1 MTSNRPADKTP
12 SMCACMHVMR
22 VCARIY
28 VHELYCLLHKNGCE
42 QVDKAIEKAEKLLSL
57 TLTVTLTRWRKC
69 YSRGTTL
76 LPPPPPPP

>member
-1 MTSNRPADKTP
+1 
-12 SMCACMHVMR
+12 MCACMHVMR

-57 TLTVTLTRWRKC
+57 TLTVTLTCAAASW
-69 YSRGTTL
+69 SR
-76 LPPPPPPP
+76 